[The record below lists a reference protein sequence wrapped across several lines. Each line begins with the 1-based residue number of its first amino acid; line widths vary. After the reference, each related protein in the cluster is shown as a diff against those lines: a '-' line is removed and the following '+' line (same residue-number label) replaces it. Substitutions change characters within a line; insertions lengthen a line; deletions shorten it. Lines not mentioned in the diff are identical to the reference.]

1 MYCQQQFK
9 DYYEEIKINDEK
21 AGLREKRTILLDAL
35 RAGLPEEAPSWIHF
49 NQGSYAMDTGVMPLD
64 ENYDIDVGIVFDMDR
79 TEYTA
84 LEIKKEVFCA
94 LNKGNRSVEIKY
106 PCVRVNYMKDGKVDF
121 HVDLAIYCKEDDE
134 YYIAKG
140 KTNSDE
146 DKILWE
152 DSAPKKLIDWVYER
166 FSGDDRKQF
175 LRVISY
181 LKRWRDLKL
190 DHSNLPSIALTVFAG
205 EYFAPNHDVFNDNKP
220 RDLLALKDLA
230 EKMKNKLDM
239 GIFDINLPVSPHTS
253 LVSKLTELQK
263 ENLQDKLECLITV
276 LNEVHQTET
285 DTHKACKKL
294 AKQFGDDFPVP
305 DSEAA
310 KSNTPR
316 SVTVTG
322 SSA

>member
-9 DYYEEIKINDEK
+9 EYYEEIKISDEK

-35 RAGLPEEAPSWIHF
+35 RAGLPEKVPGWTHF
-49 NQGSYAMDTGVMPLD
+49 NQGSYAMGTGVMPLD
-64 ENYDIDVGIVFDMDR
+64 GNYDIDVGIVFDMDR

-84 LEIKKEVFCA
+84 LEIKKEVFFA

-106 PCVRVNYMKDGKVDF
+106 PCVRVNYMKNGEVDF
-121 HVDLAIYCKEDDE
+121 HVDLAIYCKEDDD

-140 KTNSDE
+140 KTNSDA

-152 DSAPKKLIDWVYER
+152 DSAPRELIDWVYDR

-190 DHSNLPSIALTVFAG
+190 GHSNLPSIALTVFAG
-205 EYFAPNHDVFNDNKP
+205 EYFVPNHDIFNNNNP
-220 RDLLALKDLA
+220 RDLLALKSLA
-230 EKMKNKLDM
+230 ETMKNKLDWGM
-239 GIFDINLPVSPHTS
+239 FDIHLPVSPKTS

-263 ENLQDKLECLITV
+263 ENLQDKLECLISV
-276 LNEVHQTET
+276 LNEAQSET

-294 AKQFGDDFPVP
+294 AKQFGDEFPVP
-305 DSEAA
+305 DAEAA

>member
-9 DYYEEIKINDEK
+9 EYYEEIKISDEK

-35 RAGLPEEAPSWIHF
+35 RAGLSEEVPTWTHF
-49 NQGSYAMDTGVMPLD
+49 NQGSYAMGTGVMPLD
-64 ENYDIDVGIVFDMDR
+64 GNYDIDVGIVFDMDR

-84 LEIKKEVFCA
+84 LEIKKEVFFA

-106 PCVRVNYMKDGKVDF
+106 PCVRVNYMKGSEVDF
-121 HVDLAIYCKEDDE
+121 HVDLAIYCKEDND

-152 DSAPKKLIDWVYER
+152 DSAPKELIDWVYER

-190 DHSNLPSIALTVFAG
+190 GHSNLPSIALTVFAG
-205 EYFAPNHDVFNDNKP
+205 EYFVPNHDVFNDNKP

-230 EKMKNKLDM
+230 EMMKNKLDWGM
-239 GIFDINLPVSPHTS
+239 FDIHLPVSPFTS
-253 LVSKLTELQK
+253 LVAKLTELQK
-263 ENLQDKLECLITV
+263 ENLQDKLECLISV
-276 LNEVHQTET
+276 LNEAQSET

-294 AKQFGDDFPVP
+294 AKQFGDEFPVP
-305 DSEAA
+305 EAEAA

>member
-9 DYYEEIKINDEK
+9 EYYEEIKISDEK

-35 RAGLPEEAPSWIHF
+35 RAGLPEEVPGWTHF
-49 NQGSYAMDTGVMPLD
+49 NQGSYAMGTGVMPLD
-64 ENYDIDVGIVFDMDR
+64 GNYDIDVGIVFDMDR
-79 TEYTA
+79 AEYTA
-84 LEIKKEVFCA
+84 LEIKKEVFFA

-106 PCVRVNYMKDGKVDF
+106 PCVRVNYMKNGEVDF
-121 HVDLAIYCKEDDE
+121 HVDLAIYCKEDDQ

-152 DSAPKKLIDWVYER
+152 DSAPRELIDWVYDR

-190 DHSNLPSIALTVFAG
+190 GHSNFPSIALTVFAG
-205 EYFAPNHDVFNDNKP
+205 EYFVPNHDVFNDNKP
-220 RDLLALKDLA
+220 RDLLALKNLA
-230 EKMKNKLDM
+230 EMMKSKLDWGM
-239 GIFDINLPVSPHTS
+239 FDIRLPVSPYTS
-253 LVSKLTELQK
+253 LVSKFTALQK
-263 ENLQDKLECLITV
+263 ENLQDKLECLISV
-276 LNEVHQTET
+276 LNEAQNES

-294 AKQFGDDFPVP
+294 AKQLGDEFPVP
-305 DSEAA
+305 EAEAA
-310 KSNTPR
+310 KSYTPR
-316 SVTVTG
+316 SVIVTG